1 MFAKKEDPAS
11 PASPPS
17 SPVAKPNPKIIPD
30 PDHNSRSIIHIGGI
44 PVEFP
49 YQPYGT
55 QLAFMN
61 RVIST
66 LDRSQRDGHCHAL
79 LESPTGTGK
88 SLSLL
93 CSVLAW
99 QKNQKMKNI
108 YSKLAHPSS
117 RPNPEAVTD
126 PIKHGG
132 GFIPETQPS
141 GNPVTP
147 SPATTNAKT
156 EKLRLSPTI
165 FYSSRTHAQI
175 KQVIREY
182 KKTSYRAPMAVLGSR
197 KHYCTHPDLHRED
210 NVDEQCKLLLKN
222 VINSCPHLKNVHK
235 VQEHS
240 SLQKG
245 GCHEVHDIEDLVK
258 VGKSVKGCSY
268 FAARS
273 MAKEADLIFCPYNY
287 IINPVIRA
295 AMDVDIIGSIIIFD
309 EAHNIEDITRDAGSI
324 DLDEEDLIHLQT
336 ELGQLSLKDDLTY
349 RPLFEMTED
358 MLSWI
363 DRRKIT
369 LVKRE
374 SQLYFRCWTG
384 DKALK
389 ELEEANI
396 SQWTFAIL
404 CKCAQKAIQD
414 ASEVGAG
421 IPCLSGGPATTLE
434 GLFSSLSYFFS
445 GNGAHARDYDLVV
458 QRFVKKGDCKY
469 HKNMNTQLKKDERS
483 GHAEF
488 VIWELFKLEGDWTT
502 TFSLWCLNPAVV
514 FKSIAAIS
522 QSVILTSGTLSPL
535 STFSSELGVQFG
547 TCLEAPHVIDVDSQV
562 WVAAIANGPG
572 RYPLNASYKTADE
585 YAFQDAVG
593 SSLEEI
599 CKVVPGGCLAFFPS
613 YKLLD
618 KLSNRWEETGQWS
631 RLNAQK
637 SLFVEP
643 RGSTQES
650 FEAVLKDYYNA
661 IRHGTRQL
669 SGRKIRGKRLGLRN
683 GNSVESTKDTKKE
696 GAAFLAVC
704 RGRIS
709 EGMDFSDDKAR
720 VVVVV
725 GIPFPNIYDVKVSEK
740 KKFNDTYETSKNLL
754 SGNEWYCQ
762 QAFRALNQA
771 TGRCIRHRFD
781 YGAIIYLDERFHR
794 DRNRAYISKW
804 LRNSIKLYSSFEE
817 SLDGLKSFFSDV
829 KVRIGVPANSSKDL
843 EEECD
848 NIESVDKKKWTRKE
862 EPIDISPIKK
872 EEPIGSLGIKKE
884 EPIDISPIKK
894 EEPIGSLGIK
904 KEEPIDLSEVK
915 KTSGWARPSVPVVKY
930 DSPSAQTRSGVS
942 TVKDGKSASGCKEYI
957 DLECDS
963 DKDSR
968 PETPLVGM
976 SSDDPE
982 LTIVKETPAI
992 NYRRPESTPE
1002 SFSKEK
1008 DIFFSS
1014 PKTNPQQFSSGPK
1027 PSQKNPH
1034 DSPISCMCSSVTT
1047 SKQEI
1052 SPLSNS
1058 TTPEADSSWSVN
1070 NIVSKRRKITGF
1082 SSVPLQV
1089 PDRFSSLASS
1099 ITTSEDKCDT
1109 PNDSEGNMD
1118 DRLKISCSL
1127 CKNTLGLPENNFF
1140 VTCSLITTSKV
1151 HLMSMQ
1157 QKKGSESVGLNASSV
1172 DIFVSDLSS
1181 VDQHLCGAA
1190 QEQEVGSGQG
1200 VWCKEDGCVFK
1211 TVFCPFCVD
1220 NDNCIGVQVLAT
1232 DASNVKF
1239 QNKILLYR
1247 DRVEIKNVEAAKE
1260 EAISPQGDSTTV
1272 KKVDPHAFDKFAYI
1286 SIVEDSTGGWRSTKS
1301 RTSKKEMNCN
1311 TKTRCE
1317 YHKVYLTGSTT

>member
-1 MFAKKEDPAS
+1 MLAKMEDPAS

-30 PDHNSRSIIHIGGI
+30 PDHNSRSINHIGGI

-108 YSKLAHPSS
+108 YSKLVHPSS

-147 SPATTNAKT
+147 PPTTANAKT
-156 EKLRLSPTI
+156 EKLRLTPTI

-175 KQVIREY
+175 KQVIHEY

-197 KHYCTHPDLHRED
+197 KHYCTNPDLHRED

-222 VINSCPHLKNVHK
+222 VVNSCQQFRNVHK
-235 VQEHS
+235 VKEHS

-268 FAARS
+268 FASRS

-295 AMDVDIIGSIIIFD
+295 AMEVDITGSIIIFD

-336 ELGQLSLKDDLTY
+336 ELGQLSLKDDMTY

-396 SQWTFAIL
+396 SQRTFTIL
-404 CKCAQKAIQD
+404 HKCAQKAIQD
-414 ASEVGAG
+414 ASEAG
-421 IPCLSGGPATTLE
+421 SDIPCLSGGPATTLE

-445 GNGAHARDYDLVV
+445 GNGAHACDYDLAV
-458 QRFVKKGDCKY
+458 QRFVKKGNC
-469 HKNMNTQLKKDERS
+469 
-483 GHAEF
+483 
-488 VIWELFKLEGDWTT
+488 DWTT

-650 FEAVLKDYYNA
+650 FEAVLKDYYNV

-683 GNSVESTKDTKKE
+683 GNLVESKKDTKKE

-720 VVVVV
+720 VVGGLEYFVVV

-740 KKFNDTYETSKNLL
+740 KKFNDTYESSKNLL

-848 NIESVDKKKWTRKE
+848 NIESVDKKKWTRKVTKFGHHQPKE
-862 EPIDISPIKK
+862 EPID
-872 EEPIGSLGIKKE
+872 SLRMKKE
-884 EPIDISPIKK
+884 EPIDIS
-894 EEPIGSLGIK
+894 
-904 KEEPIDLSEVK
+904 EVEK
-915 KTSGWARPSVPVVKY
+915 AAGWARPSVPVVKY

-968 PETPLVGM
+968 PATPLVGM
-976 SSDDPE
+976 FSDDPE
-982 LTIVKETPAI
+982 LIIVKETPAI

-1002 SFSKEK
+1002 SFSKEE
-1008 DIFFSS
+1008 DIFFSN

-1027 PSQKNPH
+1027 PSQKNPQ

-1047 SKQEI
+1047 PKQEI

-1058 TTPEADSSWSVN
+1058 TTPEVDSSWSVN
-1070 NIVSKRRKITGF
+1070 NIVPKRRKITGF
-1082 SSVPLQV
+1082 SSIPLQV

-1109 PNDSEGNMD
+1109 LNDSEGNMD

-1172 DIFVSDLSS
+1172 DILVSDLSS
-1181 VDQHLCGAA
+1181 VDRHLCGAA
-1190 QEQEVGSGQG
+1190 KEQEVGSGQG

-1211 TVFCPFCVD
+1211 TVFCPFCID
-1220 NDNCIGVQVLAT
+1220 SDNCLGVQVLAT

-1247 DRVEIKNVEAAKE
+1247 DRVEIKNVEGAKE

-1272 KKVDPHAFDKFAYI
+1272 KKVDPHAFDKFVYI
-1286 SIVEDSTGGWRSTKS
+1286 SPVEDSTSGWRSTKS
-1301 RTSKKEMNCN
+1301 RATSKKEMNYN

-1317 YHKVYLTGSTT
+1317 YHKGYLIGSTI